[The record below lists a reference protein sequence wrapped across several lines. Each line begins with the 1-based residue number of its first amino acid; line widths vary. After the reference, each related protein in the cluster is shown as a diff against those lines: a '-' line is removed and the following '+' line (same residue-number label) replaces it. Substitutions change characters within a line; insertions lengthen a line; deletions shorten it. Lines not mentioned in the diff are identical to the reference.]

1 MLPIAVLSSVNSSA
15 SAFSASASGAS
26 TSLEPQPA
34 RATQVAA
41 MTNFLMDTSL
51 PPELPSFGG
60 KEVSAFSGSSLDEFD
75 RHGSGFAAADAE

>member
-1 MLPIAVLSSVNSSA
+1 
-15 SAFSASASGAS
+15 
-26 TSLEPQPA
+26 
-34 RATQVAA
+34 

-60 KEVSAFSGSSLDEFD
+60 KEVSAFFSSSLDEFD